1 MKRLCAVAVVGL
13 TALAGLVPAAAAAT
27 KTTAV
32 NMVALGDSYASGTGA
47 GDYFPGT
54 EGSCWRS
61 RNALPEVVAGALRQR
76 GAQVNLTNVTC
87 SGAATADLSTTFKGQ
102 APQLDALRPDTTLV
116 TLGIGTNDV
125 GFAQYGG
132 LCIQADC
139 SGAPTDALID
149 RLPAMREAVGK
160 LLADIKARSPHA
172 KIVMTAYGAQLSAGA
187 NAPDVQHDPVC
198 GEGVF
203 TAQERVDGNRAA
215 RAIDA
220 NLRVAALIGQLTG
233 IKVKFVSPYTNSRDL
248 TPEFAG
254 HSLCEAKTSF
264 YRGFDALAP
273 GQEGPEAVF
282 HLNRAGQAAL
292 AGLAARKV

>member
-1 MKRLCAVAVVGL
+1 MKRLCVVAIAGL
-13 TALAGLVPAAAAAT
+13 AALAGLAPAAAAAR
-27 KTTAV
+27 TTAV

-54 EGSCWRS
+54 EGACWRS
-61 RNALPEVVAGALRQR
+61 RNALPEVVAGALRER
-76 GAQVNLTNVTC
+76 GAQVKLTNVTC

-102 APQLDALRPDTTLV
+102 SPQLDALRPDTTLV

-132 LCIQADC
+132 LCVQSDC
-139 SGAPTDALID
+139 SGAPTDALME
-149 RLPAMREAVGK
+149 RLPAMRAQVEK
-160 LLADIKARSPHA
+160 LLADVKARSPRA
-172 KIVMTAYGAQLSAGA
+172 KIVLTGYGAQLSPAA
-187 NAPDVQHDPVC
+187 NAPDIQHDPVC
-198 GEGVF
+198 GDGIF
-203 TAQERVDGNRAA
+203 TPKERVDGNRAA
-215 RAIDA
+215 RAIDL
-220 NLRVAALIGQLTG
+220 NLRYAALIGQLSG

-273 GQEGPEAVF
+273 GQEGQEAVF
-282 HLNRAGQAAL
+282 HLNKSGQAAL
-292 AGLAARKV
+292 AGLALRKV